1 MGIIPDPALA
11 PQTEADHVET
21 DLRGAP
27 PSARENSTE
36 KEKVT
41 RTCRTKFESWVSQ
54 SIKK

>member
-41 RTCRTKFESWVSQ
+41 RTCRTKFESWVS
-54 SIKK
+54 